1 MRVGYYQISNRGL
14 VRYCFIPKALLR
26 STSFNFDE
34 VFFALNLKTPVRC
47 SQFEKFSVNF
57 GKNLNKYKN
66 LWEGKNLFWIWF
78 IIWKDSSIRNIS
90 HFRYSILNLN
100 FITKKKAFSMIK
112 FYFIIILLYKKKK
125 VDWHSSFS
133 WKSIRPKIIW

>member
-47 SQFEKFSVNF
+47 SQFEKISVNF
-57 GKNLNKYKN
+57 GKNLIKYKN
-66 LWEGKNLFWIWF
+66 L
-78 IIWKDSSIRNIS
+78 
-90 HFRYSILNLN
+90 
-100 FITKKKAFSMIK
+100 
-112 FYFIIILLYKKKK
+112 
-125 VDWHSSFS
+125 
-133 WKSIRPKIIW
+133 